1 MINGAIDN
9 FNGGYERMK
18 KKSSV
23 IAKLIIPVAVLGCIA
38 IMIAGVSL
46 YSMTAVQKESNQIS
60 GEGVRATIC
69 MDEINLAF
77 ANTQKLTL
85 ALCAEP
91 SKDLYEYVA
100 SQLTEYQSNVDSY
113 EKELLAMDH
122 YFTADDI
129 QLMNE
134 TFDLLTEAQGTTVE
148 LMQTAMA
155 GDSAAAVA
163 KANSVMT
170 EWSDTIAV
178 NMDTLISRNDE
189 LVKQNI
195 QEQKDLYNQ
204 NMILSLILLAISFVA
219 FVMVVVVIIK
229 TVVKP
234 LRKQTSELTEIIDE
248 IKGGHGDLTKRV
260 TVKSMDEIGQSSIGI
275 NHFIE
280 TLQNIMSNIISNSNV
295 LDGVVGN
302 VASSVAASSDN
313 ANDISA
319 IMEELSATMEEVS
332 ATTNSVSENTT
343 AAEGKVQKM
352 ADQTKVMSQYA
363 QDMKKRATELE
374 HTATENMN
382 NTNEMIGEITTEMNQ
397 ALENSKSVEKVA
409 QLTADI
415 LNISSQTNLL
425 ALNASIEAAR
435 AGEAGKGFAVVADE
449 IRQLADSSRE
459 TANNIQTINEQV
471 IEAVQGLVV
480 SSEKIVGYINENIL
494 PDYRAFVQGG
504 QQYND
509 DATHIDNTMAEYASE
524 AQDILATMME
534 MTEAIEGISRAVEES
549 ANGVTDAATNID
561 SLVQSMSTVNG
572 QMEENS
578 TVAKN
583 LKEESAAFACV

>member
-1 MINGAIDN
+1 
-9 FNGGYERMK
+9 MK

-219 FVMVVVVIIK
+219 FAMVVVVIIK

-352 ADQTKVMSQYA
+352 ADQIKVMSQYA

-415 LNISSQTNLL
+415 LSISSQTNLL

-509 DATHIDNTMAEYASE
+509 DATHIDNTMAEYAGE

-561 SLVQSMSTVNG
+561 FLVQSMSTVNG

>member
-1 MINGAIDN
+1 
-9 FNGGYERMK
+9 MK

-374 HTATENMN
+374 YTATENMN

-509 DATHIDNTMAEYASE
+509 DATHIDNTMAEYAGE

>member
-1 MINGAIDN
+1 
-9 FNGGYERMK
+9 MK

-260 TVKSMDEIGQSSIGI
+260 TVKSMDKIGQSSIGI

-509 DATHIDNTMAEYASE
+509 DATHIDNTMAEYAGE

-583 LKEESAAFACV
+583 LKEESATFACV

>member
-1 MINGAIDN
+1 
-9 FNGGYERMK
+9 MK

-509 DATHIDNTMAEYASE
+509 DATHIDNTMAEYAGE

-572 QMEENS
+572 RQMEENS

-583 LKEESAAFACV
+583 LKEESATFACV

>member
-1 MINGAIDN
+1 
-9 FNGGYERMK
+9 MK

-113 EKELLAMDH
+113 EKELLAMDY

-382 NTNEMIGEITTEMNQ
+382 STNEMIGEITTEMNQ

-415 LNISSQTNLL
+415 LSISSQTNLL

-583 LKEESAAFACV
+583 LKEESAAFASV

>member
-1 MINGAIDN
+1 
-9 FNGGYERMK
+9 MK

-23 IAKLIIPVAVLGCIA
+23 FAKLIIPVAVLGCIA

-382 NTNEMIGEITTEMNQ
+382 STNEMIGEITTEMNQ

-415 LNISSQTNLL
+415 LSISSQTNLL

-509 DATHIDNTMAEYASE
+509 DATHIDNTMAEYAGE

>member
-1 MINGAIDN
+1 
-9 FNGGYERMK
+9 MK

-100 SQLTEYQSNVDSY
+100 SQLMEYQSNVDSY

-382 NTNEMIGEITTEMNQ
+382 STNEMIGEITTEMNQ

-415 LNISSQTNLL
+415 LSISSQTNLL

>member
-1 MINGAIDN
+1 
-9 FNGGYERMK
+9 MK

-494 PDYRAFVQGG
+494 PDYRAFVRGG

-509 DATHIDNTMAEYASE
+509 DATHIDNTMAEYAGE

>member
-1 MINGAIDN
+1 
-9 FNGGYERMK
+9 MK

-60 GEGVRATIC
+60 GEGVLATIC

-382 NTNEMIGEITTEMNQ
+382 STNEMIGEITTEMNQ

-415 LNISSQTNLL
+415 LSISSQTNLL

>member
-1 MINGAIDN
+1 
-9 FNGGYERMK
+9 MK

-113 EKELLAMDH
+113 EKELAMDH

-382 NTNEMIGEITTEMNQ
+382 STNEMIGEITTEMNQ

-415 LNISSQTNLL
+415 LSISSQTNLL

-509 DATHIDNTMAEYASE
+509 DATHIDNTMAEYAGE

>member
-1 MINGAIDN
+1 
-9 FNGGYERMK
+9 MK

-23 IAKLIIPVAVLGCIA
+23 MAKLIIPVAVLGCIA

-382 NTNEMIGEITTEMNQ
+382 STNEMIGEITTEMNQ

>member
-1 MINGAIDN
+1 
-9 FNGGYERMK
+9 MK

-382 NTNEMIGEITTEMNQ
+382 STNEMIGEITTEMNQ

-415 LNISSQTNLL
+415 LSISSQTNLL

-435 AGEAGKGFAVVADE
+435 AGEAGKRFAVVADE

-509 DATHIDNTMAEYASE
+509 DATHIDNTMAEYAGE

>member
-1 MINGAIDN
+1 
-9 FNGGYERMK
+9 MK

-219 FVMVVVVIIK
+219 FAMVVVVIIK

-363 QDMKKRATELE
+363 QDMKKRATE
-374 HTATENMN
+374 
-382 NTNEMIGEITTEMNQ
+382 MNQ

-415 LNISSQTNLL
+415 LSISSQTNLL

-509 DATHIDNTMAEYASE
+509 DATHIDNTMAEYAGE

>member
-1 MINGAIDN
+1 
-9 FNGGYERMK
+9 MK

-148 LMQTAMA
+148 LMQTAMV

-382 NTNEMIGEITTEMNQ
+382 STNEMIGEITTEMNQ

-415 LNISSQTNLL
+415 LSISSQTNLL

-509 DATHIDNTMAEYASE
+509 DATHIDNTMAEYAGE

>member
-1 MINGAIDN
+1 
-9 FNGGYERMK
+9 MK
-18 KKSSV
+18 KK
-23 IAKLIIPVAVLGCIA
+23 IIGYCKLIIPVAVLGCIA

-382 NTNEMIGEITTEMNQ
+382 STNEMIGEITTEMNQ

-415 LNISSQTNLL
+415 LSISSQTNLL

-509 DATHIDNTMAEYASE
+509 DATHIDNTMAEYAGE

>member
-1 MINGAIDN
+1 
-9 FNGGYERMK
+9 MK

-280 TLQNIMSNIISNSNV
+280 TLQSIMSNIISNSNV

-302 VASSVAASSDN
+302 AASSDN

-382 NTNEMIGEITTEMNQ
+382 STNEMIGEITTEMNQ

-509 DATHIDNTMAEYASE
+509 DATHIDNTMAEYAGE

>member
-1 MINGAIDN
+1 
-9 FNGGYERMK
+9 MK

-189 LVKQNI
+189 LVKLNI

-382 NTNEMIGEITTEMNQ
+382 STNEMIGEITTEMNQ

-509 DATHIDNTMAEYASE
+509 DATHIDNTMAEYAGE

>member
-1 MINGAIDN
+1 
-9 FNGGYERMK
+9 MK

-129 QLMNE
+129 QLMNK

-509 DATHIDNTMAEYASE
+509 DATHIDNTMAEYAGE

-561 SLVQSMSTVNG
+561 SLVQSVSTVNG

-583 LKEESAAFACV
+583 LKEESAAFASV

>member
-1 MINGAIDN
+1 
-9 FNGGYERMK
+9 MK

-219 FVMVVVVIIK
+219 FAMVVVVIIK

-332 ATTNSVSENTT
+332 STTNSVSENTT

-415 LNISSQTNLL
+415 LSISSQTNLL

-509 DATHIDNTMAEYASE
+509 DATHIDNTMAEYAGE

>member
-1 MINGAIDN
+1 
-9 FNGGYERMK
+9 MK

-280 TLQNIMSNIISNSNV
+280 TLQNIMPNIISNSNV

-415 LNISSQTNLL
+415 LSISSQTNLL

-509 DATHIDNTMAEYASE
+509 DATHIDNTMAEYAGE

-583 LKEESAAFACV
+583 LKEESAAFASV

>member
-1 MINGAIDN
+1 
-9 FNGGYERMK
+9 MK

-46 YSMTAVQKESNQIS
+46 FSMTAVQKESNQIS

-69 MDEINLAF
+69 MDGINFEF

-91 SKDLYEYVA
+91 SKELYEYVA
-100 SQLTEYQSNVDSY
+100 SQLTEYQSDVDSY

-134 TFDLLTEAQGTTVE
+134 TFDLITEAQGTTVE

-155 GDSAAAVA
+155 GDPTVAVT
-163 KANSVMT
+163 KANSVMKD
-170 EWSDTIAV
+170 WSESIGS
-178 NMDTLISRNDE
+178 NMDALISRNDA
-189 LVKQNI
+189 LMKQNI
-195 QEQKDLYNQ
+195 QDQKDLYNR
-204 NMILSLILLAISFVA
+204 NMVISLVLLAISFVA
-219 FVMVVVVIIK
+219 FIMVVVVIMK
-229 TVVKP
+229 AVVKP

-248 IKGGHGDLTKRV
+248 IKAGQGDLTKRI
-260 TVKSMDEIGQSSIGI
+260 TVKSMDEIGQSSTGI

-280 TLQNIMSNIISNSNV
+280 TLQSIMSNIISNSNV

-302 VASSVAASSDN
+302 VASSVAASSDS

-332 ATTNSVSENTT
+332 ATTNNVSENTT
-343 AAEGKVQKM
+343 SAEGKVQKM
-352 ADQTKVMSQYA
+352 ADQTKAMSQYA

-374 HTATENMN
+374 HTATANMN
-382 NTNEMIGEITTEMNQ
+382 NTNEMIGEITNEMNQ

-471 IEAVQGLVV
+471 IEAVQGLVA
-480 SSEKIVGYINENIL
+480 SSEKIIGYINENIL
-494 PDYRAFVQGG
+494 PDYHAFVQGG

-509 DATHIDNTMAEYASE
+509 DATHIDTTMAEYASE
-524 AQDILATMME
+524 AQDILATMTE

-561 SLVQSMSTVNG
+561 SLVHSMSTVNG

-583 LKEESAAFACV
+583 LKEESAAFASV

>member
-1 MINGAIDN
+1 
-9 FNGGYERMK
+9 MK

-280 TLQNIMSNIISNSNV
+280 TLQNIMPNIISNSNV

-382 NTNEMIGEITTEMNQ
+382 STNEMIGEITTEMNQ

-509 DATHIDNTMAEYASE
+509 DATHIDNTMAEYAGE

>member
-1 MINGAIDN
+1 
-9 FNGGYERMK
+9 MK

-415 LNISSQTNLL
+415 LSISSQTNLI

-509 DATHIDNTMAEYASE
+509 DATHIDNTMAEYAGE

>member
-1 MINGAIDN
+1 
-9 FNGGYERMK
+9 MK

-260 TVKSMDEIGQSSIGI
+260 TVKPMDEIGQSSIGI

-415 LNISSQTNLL
+415 LSISSQTNLL

-509 DATHIDNTMAEYASE
+509 DATHIDNTMAEYAGE

>member
-1 MINGAIDN
+1 
-9 FNGGYERMK
+9 MK

-148 LMQTAMA
+148 LMQTAMT
-155 GDSAAAVA
+155 GDSAAAVT
-163 KANSVMT
+163 KANSVMK
-170 EWSDTIAV
+170 EWSDTIAA

-415 LNISSQTNLL
+415 LSISSQTNLL

-509 DATHIDNTMAEYASE
+509 DATHIDNTMAEYAGE

-583 LKEESAAFACV
+583 LKEESAAFASV

>member
-1 MINGAIDN
+1 
-9 FNGGYERMK
+9 MK

-295 LDGVVGN
+295 LDGVDGN

-509 DATHIDNTMAEYASE
+509 DATHIDNTMAEYAGE

-583 LKEESAAFACV
+583 LKEESATFACV

>member
-1 MINGAIDN
+1 
-9 FNGGYERMK
+9 MK

-313 ANDISA
+313 ANDISV

-509 DATHIDNTMAEYASE
+509 DATHIDNTMAEYAGE

>member
-1 MINGAIDN
+1 
-9 FNGGYERMK
+9 MK

-85 ALCAEP
+85 ALCAEL

-509 DATHIDNTMAEYASE
+509 DATHIDNTMAEYAGE

>member
-1 MINGAIDN
+1 
-9 FNGGYERMK
+9 MK

-60 GEGVRATIC
+60 GEGIRATIC

-415 LNISSQTNLL
+415 LSISSQTNLL

-509 DATHIDNTMAEYASE
+509 DATHIDNTMAEYAGE

>member
-1 MINGAIDN
+1 
-9 FNGGYERMK
+9 MK

-219 FVMVVVVIIK
+219 FAMVVVVIIK

-363 QDMKKRATELE
+363 QEMTKRATELA

-382 NTNEMIGEITTEMNQ
+382 NTNAMIGESKTEMNQ
-397 ALENSKSVEKVA
+397 GLENSKSVEKVA

-415 LNISSQTNLL
+415 LSISSQTNLL

-509 DATHIDNTMAEYASE
+509 DATHIDNTMAEYAGE

-549 ANGVTDAATNID
+549 TNGVTDAATNID

>member
-1 MINGAIDN
+1 
-9 FNGGYERMK
+9 MK

-382 NTNEMIGEITTEMNQ
+382 SPNEMIGEITTEMNQ

-415 LNISSQTNLL
+415 LSISSQTNLL

-583 LKEESAAFACV
+583 LKEESTAFACV

>member
-1 MINGAIDN
+1 
-9 FNGGYERMK
+9 MK

-280 TLQNIMSNIISNSNV
+280 TLQNIMSNINIISNSNV

-382 NTNEMIGEITTEMNQ
+382 STNEMIGEITTEMNQ

-415 LNISSQTNLL
+415 LSISSQTNLL

-509 DATHIDNTMAEYASE
+509 DATHIDNTMAEYAGE

>member
-1 MINGAIDN
+1 
-9 FNGGYERMK
+9 MK
-18 KKSSV
+18 KKSAV
-23 IAKLIIPVAVLGCIA
+23 IAKLIRPVAVLGGIA
-38 IMIAGVSL
+38 IMLAGVSL

-382 NTNEMIGEITTEMNQ
+382 STNEMIGEITTEMNQ

-415 LNISSQTNLL
+415 LSISSQTNLL

>member
-1 MINGAIDN
+1 
-9 FNGGYERMK
+9 MK

-275 NHFIE
+275 KHFIE

-415 LNISSQTNLL
+415 LSISSQTNLL

-509 DATHIDNTMAEYASE
+509 DATHIDNTMAEYAGE

>member
-1 MINGAIDN
+1 
-9 FNGGYERMK
+9 MK

-23 IAKLIIPVAVLGCIA
+23 ITKLIIPVAVLGCIA

-46 YSMTAVQKESNQIS
+46 FSMTAVQKESNQIS

-248 IKGGHGDLTKRV
+248 IKGGRGDLTKRV

-382 NTNEMIGEITTEMNQ
+382 STNEMIGEITTEMNQ

-415 LNISSQTNLL
+415 LSISSQTNLL

-509 DATHIDNTMAEYASE
+509 DATHIDNTMAEYAGE